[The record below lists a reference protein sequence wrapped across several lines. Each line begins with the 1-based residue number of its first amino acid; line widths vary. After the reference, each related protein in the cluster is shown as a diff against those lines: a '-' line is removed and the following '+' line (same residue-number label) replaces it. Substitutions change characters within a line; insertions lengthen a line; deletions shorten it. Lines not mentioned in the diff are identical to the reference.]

1 MHLKPLAVASL
12 AVSARVVAHQ
22 YAISASTGFKGC
34 DALLGAGLE
43 DILVFPEDVA
53 YEDSV
58 STYYSSENRRL
69 RPVCIMQPLSTEHV
83 SKTVKALSG
92 VSGAGNWDI
101 AVRSGGHSD
110 YDNNARDTSE
120 WTGKSILTK
129 SIAQIRPGARWG
141 SVMTYLEEYNL
152 GVTSGRS
159 AYVDVSGQLVSG
171 GASYH
176 TQLWGL
182 SCDNVVNYEVVLADG
197 SIVEA
202 NAKHNKDLYKALKGG
217 GSNLGI
223 VTRFDLRTFTVPP
236 SGAFGGLLFT
246 SWDNLDV
253 VNRQFVECASSIGS
267 GNPDHQFVVYRA
279 DEGNLSVMVMAVS
292 TDGDEDSSTFNSFNT
307 ISLTRDLRKKQP
319 ISSIAASIA
328 DTGGSHYIPFTLT
341 LQATADI
348 MKKASDIFTSLAQD
362 LSNSNIP
369 VSPAFVFQPLP
380 KKLASVKPG
389 NNLLALDKNLPA
401 DSILFEA
408 RGTLAASDASYE
420 GVVRR
425 KIGQAIEELRAYSAS
440 QDGHSEYL
448 YMNYANPE
456 QDVIGS
462 YGSKSAK
469 FLKKTAAKYDP
480 TGFFQYRIPGGWKV
494 NRVL

>member
-1 MHLKPLAVASL
+1 
-12 AVSARVVAHQ
+12 
-22 YAISASTGFKGC
+22 
-34 DALLGAGLE
+34 
-43 DILVFPEDVA
+43 
-53 YEDSV
+53 
-58 STYYSSENRRL
+58 
-69 RPVCIMQPLSTEHV
+69 
-83 SKTVKALSG
+83 
-92 VSGAGNWDI
+92 
-101 AVRSGGHSD
+101 
-110 YDNNARDTSE
+110 
-120 WTGKSILTK
+120 
-129 SIAQIRPGARWG
+129 
-141 SVMTYLEEYNL
+141 MTYLEEYNL